1 MEVKSAPPVKVQPSN
16 VPDRASEAAQARR
29 AEQAAQAQRNE
40 AKAQSTP
47 PEPVKPVVN
56 TQGQQTGRLLN
67 VSA

>member
-1 MEVKSAPPVKVQPSN
+1 MDVKSAPPVKAQPTN
-16 VPDRASEAAQARR
+16 APDRAAEAAQARR
-29 AEQAAQAQRNE
+29 AAQALQAQRNAASE
-40 AKAQSTP
+40 QSKP